1 MSEPTAPEDRRL
13 QVEIDALRAKFTD
26 TQELYREVCT
36 LLFFR
41 HGITPTANKLYQL
54 VRKGSMSAPS
64 EALSRFW
71 EALRE
76 KSRVRIEHPD
86 LPVEL
91 RDAAG
96 EAIGALWQR
105 AQGSA
110 QESLAAARGEAQ
122 ASVLAAQ
129 AAAEAAGAEAEGLRQ
144 ALAEVREQLQ
154 AREAALRSAEQ
165 DLARGRGET
174 AALQRQVSD
183 AGQQRRELQE
193 AMQATQQRFAHELE
207 QQRAG
212 AAAAQEQHAADLR
225 RVLLDVDRERTASA
239 KAQKELEQARRAV
252 TEQAEKHRAALSASQ
267 QERAQLGQR
276 LGEVEGALVETRA
289 ARDMLARQLD
299 KAVAAKASKLA
310 APARKRP
317 ASKA

>member
-1 MSEPTAPEDRRL
+1 MSEPIAPDDRRL
-13 QVEIDALRAKFTD
+13 QTEIDDLRAKFSD
-26 TQELYREVCT
+26 TQLLYREVCT

-71 EALRE
+71 EDLRQ

-105 AQGSA
+105 AQSFA
-110 QESLAAARGEAQ
+110 QETLAAARGEAQ
-122 ASVLAAQ
+122 ASALAAQ

-165 DLARGRGET
+165 DLARERGET
-174 AALQRQVSD
+174 AALQRQVED

-207 QQRAG
+207 QQRAR
-212 AAAAQEQHAADLR
+212 AAAAQEQHTADMR
-225 RVLLDVDRERTASA
+225 RVLLDVDRERTAAA
-239 KAQKELEQARRAV
+239 KAQKELEQARRAAA
-252 TEQAEKHRAALSASQ
+252 EQAEMHRAALSASQ

-299 KAVAAKASKLA
+299 KAVSAKASKPL

-317 ASKA
+317 AAKA

>member
-1 MSEPTAPEDRRL
+1 MPEATAPEDRRL
-13 QVEIDALRAKFTD
+13 QAEIDELRSRFSD

-64 EALSRFW
+64 EALTRFW
-71 EALRE
+71 ESLRE

-96 EAIGALWQR
+96 EAMGALWQR
-105 AQGSA
+105 AQALA
-110 QESLAAARGEAQ
+110 QESLAAVRSEAQ

-129 AAAEAAGAEAEGLRQ
+129 AAAESAGAEFDGLHQ
-144 ALAEVREQLQ
+144 ALAEAREQLQ
-154 AREAALRSAEQ
+154 AREAALRGAEQ
-165 DLARGRGET
+165 DLARERGET
-174 AALQRQVSD
+174 AALQRQVED
-183 AGQQRRELQE
+183 GAQQRRGLQE
-193 AMQATQQRFAHELE
+193 ALQATQQRFAHELE
-207 QQRAG
+207 QQRAA
-212 AAAAQEQHAADLR
+212 AAAAQDRHTADTR
-225 RVLLDVDRERTASA
+225 RVLLDVDRERSA
-239 KAQKELEQARRAV
+239 AARAQKELEQARRVA
-252 TEQAEKHRAALSASQ
+252 TEQAEKQRAALSDLQ

-276 LGEVEGALVETRA
+276 LGEVEGALTETRA

-299 KAVAAKASKLA
+299 KAVAAKASKRV
-310 APARKRP
+310 APGRKRP
-317 ASKA
+317 ASKT

>member
-1 MSEPTAPEDRRL
+1 MPEATAPEDRRL
-13 QVEIDALRAKFTD
+13 QAEIDALRARFTD

-64 EALSRFW
+64 EALTRFW

-105 AQGSA
+105 AQAMA
-110 QESLAAARGEAQ
+110 QESLAAVRGDAQ

-129 AAAEAAGAEAEGLRQ
+129 AAAEAAAAEAEGLRQ
-144 ALAEVREQLQ
+144 ALAEAHEQLQ
-154 AREAALRSAEQ
+154 AREAALRGAEQ
-165 DLARGRGET
+165 DLARERGET
-174 AALQRQVSD
+174 AALQRQVED

-193 AMQATQQRFAHELE
+193 AMQSSEKRFAHELE
-207 QQRAG
+207 QQRAA
-212 AAAAQEQHAADLR
+212 AAAAQERHAADLR
-225 RVLLDVDRERTASA
+225 RALLDVDRERSAAA
-239 KAQKELEQARRAV
+239 KAQKE
-252 TEQAEKHRAALSASQ
+252 
-267 QERAQLGQR
+267 G
-276 LGEVEGALVETRA
+276 
-289 ARDMLARQLD
+289 
-299 KAVAAKASKLA
+299 
-310 APARKRP
+310 RP
-317 ASKA
+317 GFM

>member
-1 MSEPTAPEDRRL
+1 MSEAIAPEERRL
-13 QVEIDALRAKFTD
+13 QAEIDELRARFND

-64 EALSRFW
+64 EALTRFW
-71 EALRE
+71 ESLRE

-96 EAIGALWQR
+96 EVIGALWQR
-105 AQGSA
+105 AQVLA
-110 QESLAAARGEAQ
+110 QESLSAVRSEAQ

-129 AAAEAAGAEAEGLRQ
+129 ASAEAAGAELKGLRQ
-144 ALAEVREQLQ
+144 ALAETREQLQ
-154 AREAALRSAEQ
+154 VREAALRSTDQ
-165 DLARGRGET
+165 DLARERGAM
-174 AALQRQVSD
+174 AALQRQVED
-183 AGQQRRELQE
+183 AGQQGRELQE
-193 AMQATQQRFAHELE
+193 AIQATQQRFAHELE
-207 QQRAG
+207 QQRAA
-212 AAAAQEQHAADLR
+212 AAAAQEQHTADMR
-225 RVLLDVDRERTASA
+225 RVLLDVDRERSAAA
-239 KAQKELEQARRAV
+239 KAQKESEQARRLA
-252 TEQAEKHRAALSASQ
+252 TEQSEKHRAALSALQ

-276 LGEVEGALVETRA
+276 LGEMEGALVETRA

-299 KAVAAKASKLA
+299 KAVTTTAAKPV

-317 ASKA
+317 ASKR